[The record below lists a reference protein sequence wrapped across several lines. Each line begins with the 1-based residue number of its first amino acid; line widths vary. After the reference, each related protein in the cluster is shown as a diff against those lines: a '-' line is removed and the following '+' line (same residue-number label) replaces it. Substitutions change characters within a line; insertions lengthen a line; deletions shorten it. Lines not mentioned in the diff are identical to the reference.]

1 MRERGDLGRSDVGWR
16 QGPCQ
21 GAENAGGF
29 LRTPR
34 HPSCPGQMR
43 RGGRGRPPRV
53 QPPSTPHPGSSGTP
67 PFPRA
72 PPLLWALRSAGP
84 ISTEPLPHA
93 GRCKEVSPAPGGH
106 AHVSFVY
113 KTSSPSRM
121 EARPAGNRRKV
132 RGKAGRPPA
141 GPGLQGL
148 LLRKETR
155 RQDCGPAGGSDGQSG
170 EEAANSHGDFQKD
183 SGPCQEAERTLH
195 DAQLPHLRVDFRN
208 WPKGTSINAKG
219 SPPLPPR

>member
-1 MRERGDLGRSDVGWR
+1 MDTQSAPVSSPREVGGRVRERGDLGRSDGGWWR
-16 QGPCQ
+16 QGPRQ
-21 GAENAGGF
+21 GVENAGGF
-29 LRTPR
+29 LQT
-34 HPSCPGQMR
+34 SCPGQMR

-67 PFPRA
+67 SFPRA

-84 ISTEPLPHA
+84 ISTEPPPHA

-113 KTSSPSRM
+113 KMSSPSRM

-132 RGKAGRPPA
+132 TVG

-148 LLRKETR
+148 
-155 RQDCGPAGGSDGQSG
+155 PA
-170 EEAANSHGDFQKD
+170 AAK
-183 SGPCQEAERTLH
+183 
-195 DAQLPHLRVDFRN
+195 
-208 WPKGTSINAKG
+208 
-219 SPPLPPR
+219 